1 MILGE
6 RNHDNLAKVLG
17 CTPSGKILIQVVDL
31 PTAQQLGSDGVEW
44 EPYCWSEDLAK
55 EFLGKLGG
63 GVSTG
68 VSMVL
73 GFGDF
78 LVLCWWLLVCLLVS
92 FTVLLMVILRGS
104 VDAPRLQSPCP
115 QMELLHGKTW
125 AVQRAVQWRQAW
137 PDWV

>member
-63 GVSTG
+63 GVSMT
-68 VSMVL
+68 L

-78 LVLCWWLLVCLLVS
+78 LVLCWWEDLGSAACSAVAPGMAGLGLTDTGPQVS
-92 FTVLLMVILRGS
+92 RFGRT
-104 VDAPRLQSPCP
+104 
-115 QMELLHGKTW
+115 KT
-125 AVQRAVQWRQAW
+125 QKHI
-137 PDWV
+137 

>member
-1 MILGE
+1 MEEHTFTAQIF
-6 RNHDNLAKVLG
+6 K
-17 CTPSGKILIQVVDL
+17 PSGSTLMQVVDL

-55 EFLGKLGG
+55 EFLGKL
-63 GVSTG
+63 
-68 VSMVL
+68 MVL

-78 LVLCWWLLVCLLVS
+78 LALCWWWLDWSVS
-92 FTVLLMVILRGS
+92 QCFRYFFCQVPLRKGT
-104 VDAPRLQSPCP
+104 APRLQSPCP

>member
-1 MILGE
+1 M
-6 RNHDNLAKVLG
+6 
-17 CTPSGKILIQVVDL
+17 VDL

-63 GVSTG
+63 GVS
-68 VSMVL
+68 MAL

-104 VDAPRLQSPCP
+104 VEERLRSEAAKSVSADGAVAWEDLGSAACSAVAPGMAGLGLTDTGP
-115 QMELLHGKTW
+115 QVPRFGRTKT
-125 AVQRAVQWRQAW
+125 QKHI
-137 PDWV
+137 

>member
-1 MILGE
+1 
-6 RNHDNLAKVLG
+6 
-17 CTPSGKILIQVVDL
+17 
-31 PTAQQLGSDGVEW
+31 
-44 EPYCWSEDLAK
+44 
-55 EFLGKLGG
+55 
-63 GVSTG
+63 
-68 VSMVL
+68 MVL

-92 FTVLLMVILRGS
+92 FTVLLMVILRGKPLRKGS
-104 VDAPRLQSPCP
+104 APRLQSPCP